1 MESSHLNEALLD
13 ERSDGI
19 FGMRVLAGVSRASV
33 VRKCELSALLRSGL
47 ASQSQSH

>member
-19 FGMRVLAGVSRASV
+19 FGMRVLAGVSAQ
-33 VRKCELSALLRSGL
+33 VRTIGL
-47 ASQSQSH
+47 T